1 MPQLGCRQAL
11 SLLAGAVL
19 LLQGATGAMLLP
31 IVALPISFN
40 FGGASPMSKE
50 VQCSYG
56 TSLEFDGSQHQQAK
70 PGCGTARYAWKV
82 VAESGA
88 GTGGGSEI
96 PLGPAASQQK
106 LSLTLAPARGP
117 GAAVG
122 DRWEG
127 QPEAYSA
134 PACRQAP
141 MTH

>member
-19 LLQGATGAMLLP
+19 LLLLLGTTSAMLLP
-31 IVALPISFN
+31 IVLLPISFN

-56 TSLEFDGSQHQQAK
+56 TSLEFDGSHHQQAK
-70 PGCGTARYAWKV
+70 PSCGAARYAWKV
-82 VAESGA
+82 VAESGPGTA
-88 GTGGGSEI
+88 GSSEI
-96 PLGPAASQQK
+96 PLGPAAASQQK

-122 DRWEG
+122 GRDLSDSG
-127 QPEAYSA
+127 
-134 PACRQAP
+134 PACRGP
-141 MTH
+141 D